1 MELMSLCKHNI
12 ISNST
17 YDWWGAMLNKNNQK
31 IIICPK
37 IWMPKDI
44 EIRKNLI
51 PSEWIKI

>member
-1 MELMSLCKHNI
+1 MTGGE
-12 ISNST
+12 
-17 YDWWGAMLNKNNQK
+17 AMLNKNNQK

-51 PSEWIKI
+51 PSECIKI